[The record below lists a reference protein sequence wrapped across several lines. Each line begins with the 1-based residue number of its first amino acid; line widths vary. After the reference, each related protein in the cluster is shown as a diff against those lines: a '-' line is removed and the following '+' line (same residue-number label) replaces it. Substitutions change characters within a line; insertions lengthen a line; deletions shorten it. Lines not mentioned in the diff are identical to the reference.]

1 MSDFDSSFPD
11 DDYWAVEEDV
21 TEVQQTTSQA
31 SNTNPRLKVLIVSV
45 VGFIL
50 ILAVF
55 AAAVLFLNWKSEPST
70 TPQSAEQTHS
80 TEKMLPQHST
90 TPASPQSVDP
100 QLTTSQ
106 SIPQSGSTVQVSPQP
121 TDQPAPQ
128 PTNSPAPTPIQPTQV
143 NIDPTKLNFGNL
155 QTETFI
161 VMDKRVVATPEG
173 TLEYTLYVSSQQVQN
188 KPYVVLKSVYD
199 SYDVTSTLQ
208 LSYRVD
214 SDGRVSFVR

>member
-70 TPQSAEQTHS
+70 TPQSAEQVHS

-90 TPASPQSVDP
+90 TLTSPQSVDP
-100 QLTTSQ
+100 RLITPQ

-121 TDQPAPQ
+121 TAQPAPQ
-128 PTNSPAPTPIQPTQV
+128 PTNPPVPTPIQPTQV
-143 NIDPTKLNFGNL
+143 NIDPTKLNFGDL

>member
-11 DDYWAVEEDV
+11 DDYWVVEESDD
-21 TEVQQTTSQA
+21 EVHQTPPQVSG
-31 SNTNPRLKVLIVSV
+31 TNPRLKVLIVSV

-55 AAAVLFLNWKSEPST
+55 AAAVMFLNWKSEPST
-70 TPQSAEQTHS
+70 TPQSAEQTHP
-80 TEKMLPQHST
+80 TEKMLPQQS
-90 TPASPQSVDP
+90 PAPESPQSVDL
-100 QLTTSQ
+100 QLTTPQ
-106 SIPQSGSTVQVSPQP
+106 SIPQSESTVQVSPQP
-121 TDQPAPQ
+121 TAQPAPQ
-128 PTNSPAPTPIQPTQV
+128 PTNPPAPTPIQPTQV
-143 NIDPTKLNFGNL
+143 NIDPTKLNFGDL

-208 LSYRVD
+208 ISYRVD